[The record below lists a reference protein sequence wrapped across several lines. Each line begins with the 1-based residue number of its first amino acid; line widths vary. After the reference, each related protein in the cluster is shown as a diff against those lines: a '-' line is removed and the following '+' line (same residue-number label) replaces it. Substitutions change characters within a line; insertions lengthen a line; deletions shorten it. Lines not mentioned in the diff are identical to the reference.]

1 MSLIFMIY
9 EKSWALCHLVV
20 GNGTWF
26 SGNEIVISASHVDRI
41 QYADPKVFVN
51 LIKEAILQAPEFEV
65 ATLSAINHDKQN
77 LAGQE

>member
-1 MSLIFMIY
+1 
-9 EKSWALCHLVV
+9 
-20 GNGTWF
+20 
-26 SGNEIVISASHVDRI
+26 
-41 QYADPKVFVN
+41 